1 MKNTSKIS
9 IHFYGQGFRTTY
21 FDDETGPDNLIV
33 PSTRKFQVARRIV
46 PASPLKKGDIVSI
59 RGELAVVSSVS
70 KI

>member
-1 MKNTSKIS
+1 MKNIDKIS
-9 IHFYGQGFRTTY
+9 IHFFGQGFRTTY

-33 PSTRKFQVARRIV
+33 PSTRKFRVAGRIRL
-46 PASPLKKGDIVSI
+46 ASRLKKGDIVSI